1 MKAPTDGGI
10 GYIKQGSWCFER
22 TGEPTLPPQITQIDS
37 RYLCNLWMV
46 SHFLSF
52 PHSIATGFASQ
63 PSARWAKAAGVSRGL
78 KNTRGT
84 IVHRE
89 VQLILRFM
97 QRTLLKSIALSFFIV
112 ALFLI
117 FDNQSALVRAT
128 KAQSTPEKTVDQVG
142 KNIKVL
148 TGLPESQ
155 LIPVMN
161 FFAASMGRRCNYCH
175 VNNQGQWD
183 YASDAKPEKASAR
196 EMVKLVLDT
205 NKTMERLKLDPVGCY
220 TCHRGRNSPQ
230 SIPVLPLAL
239 PSPPPN
245 AGGAGGPRPGA
256 SPQASPQASPAA
268 TPSLPSADEIFS
280 KYAAAL
286 GGQPAIDK
294 LKSRTAKGT
303 VTQANGNSFQFEL
316 SQAAPDKFYLL
327 VTTPQG
333 TIERGF
339 NGQVG
344 WEKNANGVREV
355 TGTELTTFKLANGLF
370 SLLKLKE
377 QYSRPP
383 RVRKDK
389 LGDRDVYILDGP
401 TTDNRRMRLYFDAA
415 SGLLLRRTTTM
426 STMVGIIPDQIDLE
440 DYREADGLKFP
451 FTARA
456 AMLEVGNPTSTR
468 TFTELKLNA
477 PVDESKFN
485 MPAVAKP
492 ATP

>member
-1 MKAPTDGGI
+1 
-10 GYIKQGSWCFER
+10 
-22 TGEPTLPPQITQIDS
+22 
-37 RYLCNLWMV
+37 
-46 SHFLSF
+46 
-52 PHSIATGFASQ
+52 
-63 PSARWAKAAGVSRGL
+63 
-78 KNTRGT
+78 
-84 IVHRE
+84 
-89 VQLILRFM
+89 M
-97 QRTLLKSIALSFFIV
+97 QRTLLKSIAVVFLIV
-112 ALFLI
+112 TLFLI
-117 FDNQSALVRAT
+117 FDNQSEAVRAT
-128 KAQSTPEKTVDQVG
+128 NAQAPPEKTVELVQ

-148 TGLPESQ
+148 TGLPQSQ

-183 YASDAKPEKASAR
+183 YASDAKPEKTAAR
-196 EMVKLVLDT
+196 EMIKLVLDI
-205 NKTMERLKLDPVGCY
+205 NKTTERLKLDPVSCY
-220 TCHRGRNSPQ
+220 TCHRGRTSPQ
-230 SIPVLPLAL
+230 SIPALPLAL

-245 AGGAGGPRPGA
+245 AGGPGGPTPGA
-256 SPQASPQASPAA
+256 APQASPAA
-268 TPSLPSADEIFS
+268 TPALPSTDEIFS

-286 GGQPAIDK
+286 GGQTAIDK
-294 LKSRTAKGT
+294 LKSRTVKGT

-344 WEKNANGVREV
+344 WEKTAEGVREI
-355 TGTELTTFKLANGLF
+355 TGAELIDFKAANGLF

-383 RVRKDK
+383 TRVRKDK
-389 LGDRDVYILDGP
+389 LGDRDVYVIDGA
-401 TTDNRRMRLYFDAA
+401 TTDNRRMRLYFDAT

-426 STMVGIIPDQIDLE
+426 PTMVGIIPDQIDLE
-440 DYREADGLKFP
+440 DYRETEGLKFP

-468 TFTELKLNA
+468 TFTELKLNV

-485 MPAVAKP
+485 MPPKP
-492 ATP
+492 AP

>member
-1 MKAPTDGGI
+1 
-10 GYIKQGSWCFER
+10 
-22 TGEPTLPPQITQIDS
+22 L
-37 RYLCNLWMV
+37 
-46 SHFLSF
+46 
-52 PHSIATGFASQ
+52 GFS
-63 PSARWAKAAGVSRGL
+63 
-78 KNTRGT
+78 
-84 IVHRE
+84 
-89 VQLILRFM
+89 
-97 QRTLLKSIALSFFIV
+97 IV

-117 FDNQSALVRAT
+117 LDNRYEVVRAT
-128 KAQSTPEKTVDQVG
+128 KAQSPQEKTVEQVQ

-148 TGLPESQ
+148 TGMPESQ

-183 YASDAKPEKASAR
+183 YASDAKPEKTSAR
-196 EMVKLVLDT
+196 EMVKLVMDI
-205 NKTMERLKLDPVGCY
+205 NKTTERLKLDPVSCY
-220 TCHRGRNSPQ
+220 TCHRGRTSPQ
-230 SIPVLPLAL
+230 SIPALPLPL

-245 AGGAGGPRPGA
+245 AGGAGGPTPGA
-256 SPQASPQASPAA
+256 SPQASPSPSPA
-268 TPSLPSADEIFS
+268 LPSADEIFS

-286 GGQPAIDK
+286 GGQTTIDK
-294 LKSRTAKGT
+294 LKSRIAKGT

-344 WEKNANGVREV
+344 WEKTARGVREV
-355 TGTELTTFKLANGLF
+355 TGTELINFKAANGLF
-370 SLLKLKE
+370 TLLKLKE

-389 LGDRDVYILDGP
+389 LGDRDVYIVDG
-401 TTDNRRMRLYFDAA
+401 TTTENRRMRLYFDAT

-426 STMVGIIPDQIDLE
+426 PTMIGIIPDQIDLE
-440 DYREADGLKFP
+440 DYREAEGLKFP

-456 AMLEVGNPTSTR
+456 AILEVGNPTSTR

-485 MPAVAKP
+485 IPPAPKP
-492 ATP
+492 AGP

>member
-1 MKAPTDGGI
+1 MK
-10 GYIKQGSWCFER
+10 
-22 TGEPTLPPQITQIDS
+22 
-37 RYLCNLWMV
+37 
-46 SHFLSF
+46 
-52 PHSIATGFASQ
+52 
-63 PSARWAKAAGVSRGL
+63 
-78 KNTRGT
+78 
-84 IVHRE
+84 
-89 VQLILRFM
+89 
-97 QRTLLKSIALSFFIV
+97 RTLLKSIALGLSIV

-117 FDNQSALVRAT
+117 FDNRNVVVRVT
-128 KAQSTPEKTVDQVG
+128 KAQAPPEKTVEQVQ

-148 TGLPESQ
+148 NGMPESQ

-196 EMVKLVLDT
+196 EMVKLVMDI
-205 NKTMERLKLDPVGCY
+205 NKTTDRLKLDPVSCY
-220 TCHRGRNSPQ
+220 TCHRGRTSPQ
-230 SIPVLPLAL
+230 SIPTLPLPL
-239 PSPPPN
+239 PSPPAN
-245 AGGAGGPRPGA
+245 ANGPGGPTPGT
-256 SPQASPQASPAA
+256 SPQASPSP
-268 TPSLPSADEIFS
+268 TPAMPSADEIFG

-286 GGQPAIDK
+286 GGQTAIDK

-316 SQAAPDKFYLL
+316 SQGAPDKFYLL

-344 WEKNANGVREV
+344 WEKTARGVREIS
-355 TGTELTTFKLANGLF
+355 GAELINFKAANGLF
-370 SLLKLKE
+370 TLLKLKE
-377 QYSRPP
+377 QYSKPP

-389 LGDRDVYILDGP
+389 LGDREVYIIDGT
-401 TTDNRRMRLYFDAA
+401 TTDNWRMRLYFDAA

-426 STMVGIIPDQIDLE
+426 PTIVGIIPDQIELE

-456 AMLEVGNPTSTR
+456 AALEVGNPTSTR
-468 TFTELKLNA
+468 TFTEVKVNV

-485 MPAVAKP
+485 MPPAPKP
-492 ATP
+492 AAP